1 MSHWVD
7 EGKKLLQA
15 GNRIEGERALRIAIK
30 EDDRSVDAWLW
41 LARAVQSDAE
51 RITCLLKVMELDP
64 RNATARRTLA
74 ALEEKSRTS
83 GRDHVDPFETE
94 GADDAVL
101 SGDPFLD
108 GSKAA
113 SGAEEKATSFPGRE
127 NPFSQHSE
135 VVDSQGVARLHRLN
149 LGTMARGIMVVLIV
163 LGIAAIV
170 TVLVL
175 LSK

>member
-74 ALEEKSRTS
+74 ALEEKSRTL
-83 GRDHVDPFETE
+83 R
-94 GADDAVL
+94 
-101 SGDPFLD
+101 
-108 GSKAA
+108 
-113 SGAEEKATSFPGRE
+113 PG
-127 NPFSQHSE
+127 P
-135 VVDSQGVARLHRLN
+135 HRSL
-149 LGTMARGIMVVLIV
+149 
-163 LGIAAIV
+163 
-170 TVLVL
+170 
-175 LSK
+175 